1 MMNNG
6 KITYSARLMHG
17 AVESS
22 KEGKRTAPIDAAREF
37 PRLTKCGMER
47 VWLMIVA
54 ESVMVVDICWEREC
68 DPEMCLPLAS
78 SPRRT
83 RVAVSRPVA
92 VWIDLDTESENDPRV
107 FSGVGD
113 PDAVSDRLPSP

>member
-1 MMNNG
+1 
-6 KITYSARLMHG
+6 MHG

-78 SPRRT
+78 SPPPRRT

-113 PDAVSDRLPSP
+113 PDAVSDRLPSL